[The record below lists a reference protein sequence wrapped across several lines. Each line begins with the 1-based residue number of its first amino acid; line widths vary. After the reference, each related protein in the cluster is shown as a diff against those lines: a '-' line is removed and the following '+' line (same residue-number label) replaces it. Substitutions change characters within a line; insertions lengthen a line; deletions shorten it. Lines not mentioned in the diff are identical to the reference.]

1 MFSLCLCLDHDWWL
15 WMYTAKG
22 ELLSLLITLN
32 EIEKLSKYD
41 KYFSNGFGKI
51 IYYFIYLY
59 QQCFFLAIFRWN
71 WTFQY
76 SFGIVILVWYTS
88 IHLYTYIYFFS
99 IPNCNNLILLLRYL
113 FNYWFSLHS
122 SPSPNSI
129 FVAWNWNRWYV
140 CDCSMFIKC
149 WRLWSN
155 I

>member
-1 MFSLCLCLDHDWWL
+1 MLMSWSWLVALNVYSKRWIIKPSNNFERDWKVIEIWQILFQWIWKNNILLCLSLSTVFIFQPYL
-15 WMYTAKG
+15 GGIGLFNIVLA
-22 ELLSLLITLN
+22 LLS
-32 EIEKLSKYD
+32 SY
-41 KYFSNGFGKI
+41 
-51 IYYFIYLY
+51 
-59 QQCFFLAIFRWN
+59 
-71 WTFQY
+71 
-76 SFGIVILVWYTS
+76 GI
-88 IHLYTYIYFFS
+88 HIYFFS

>member
-1 MFSLCLCLDHDWWL
+1 MLMSWSWLVALNVYSKRWIIKPSNNFERDWKVIEIWQIL
-15 WMYTAKG
+15 FQWIWKINVLLY
-22 ELLSLLITLN
+22 LSLSTV
-32 EIEKLSKYD
+32 
-41 KYFSNGFGKI
+41 
-51 IYYFIYLY
+51 
-59 QQCFFLAIFRWN
+59 FFLAIFRWN

-88 IHLYTYIYFFS
+88 IHIYRYTYIYFFS